1 MTGCSEKTQKAMYM
15 RWAVTF
21 TPSLGKP
28 LFSTFPTAECRVKAL
43 NSDLRFYEDS
53 IIHIF
58 LNSFGHWYSLKPS
71 APIFSME
78 DGD

>member
-1 MTGCSEKTQKAMYM
+1 MYM

-21 TPSLGKP
+21 TSSLDKP
-28 LFSTFPTAECRVKAL
+28 LFSIFPIAKCRVNAL

-53 IIHIF
+53 IIHIL

-71 APIFSME
+71 APILSVE